1 MADALCLEGKL
12 DLAAASDLRD
22 TLLAQPPGDVVV
34 DLGAVTLMGALCAQV
49 LVAAAASLQA
59 KGHALQIT
67 NCPDPVAGHFAAM
80 GLSPDTLTGSTA

>member
-1 MADALCLEGKL
+1 M
-12 DLAAASDLRD
+12 
-22 TLLAQPPGDVVV
+22 
-34 DLGAVTLMGALCAQV
+34 V